1 MLRLLI
7 AAMVACVMWPS
18 HQANAQDTVKVGL
31 VIPLTGPFSSTGRQV
46 VAGARLYIQQQ
57 GTIVEGRKI
66 ELIVRDD
73 GGAPDGAKRIAQE
86 LIVNDKVN
94 VLAGFGL
101 TPIAFAVAPVAT
113 EAKIPM
119 VVMAAATSSVTE
131 RSPFIVRT
139 SFAQAQPVVVIA
151 DFEANTASIKS

>member
-18 HQANAQDTVKVGL
+18 RPANAQDTVKVGL

-46 VAGARLYIQQQ
+46 SAGARLYIQQQ
-57 GTIVEGRKI
+57 GTIVEGRII

-119 VVMAAATSSVTE
+119 VVMTAATSSVTE

-139 SFAQAQPVVVIA
+139 LRRPNRS
-151 DFEANTASIKS
+151 S